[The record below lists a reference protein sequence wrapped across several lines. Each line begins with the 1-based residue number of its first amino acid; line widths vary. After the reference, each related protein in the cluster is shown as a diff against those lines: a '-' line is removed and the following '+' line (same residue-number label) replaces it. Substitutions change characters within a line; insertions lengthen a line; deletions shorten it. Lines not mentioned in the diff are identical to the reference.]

1 MTSQPIVKISDL
13 TKKFGKVEALKKINL
28 DIQPGRIIGLLG
40 ENGSGKSTLL
50 RNIVGLYLPDSGRCE
65 TLGQSAKDLDAETL
79 SRIGYVHQDGDLISW
94 LKVSNLIDYVS
105 SYYKNWNKDLVAK
118 FVKDFEIP
126 MDRRIGG
133 LSPGE
138 KQRISILIAI
148 AYEPE
153 LLILDEP
160 AAALDP
166 LARMKFLDTLM
177 EFIQTPNRTIIISSH
192 ILTDVEKIIDHVV
205 LMHRGGIIRDCGFD
219 ELKEEF
225 IKLTLSSTSP
235 ESGLPDEIPLEG
247 VVSCKKDKKRAVLT
261 VKNIGSA
268 KIREL
273 EDSLSCK
280 IELRHLSLEEIYK
293 IIMTLAKGK

>member
-1 MTSQPIVKISDL
+1 MTSQPIVKISGL
-13 TKKFGKVEALKKINL
+13 TKKFTKIEALRNINL
-28 DIQPGRIIGLLG
+28 DIQSGRIIGLLG

-50 RNIVGLYLPDSGRCE
+50 RNIVGLYLPDGGKCE
-65 TLGQSAKDLDAETL
+65 TFGCPAKDLDAETL
-79 SRIGYVHQDGDLISW
+79 SKIGYVHQDGDLISW
-94 LKVSNLIDYVS
+94 LKVSSLISYVS
-105 SYYKNWNKDLVAK
+105 SYYKNWNKELVDK
-118 FVKDFEIP
+118 FIRDFEIP

-205 LMHRGGIIRDCGFD
+205 LMHKGGIIRDCGFD

-225 IKLTLSSTSP
+225 IELILTSTST
-235 ESGLPDEIPLEG
+235 SGLPDEIPLEG
-247 VVSCKKDKKRAVLT
+247 VVSCKKDKKLAVLT
-261 VKNIGSA
+261 VKNIGSG

-280 IELRHLSLEEIYK
+280 IESRHLSLEEIYK
-293 IIMTLAKGK
+293 IIMTSAKGI